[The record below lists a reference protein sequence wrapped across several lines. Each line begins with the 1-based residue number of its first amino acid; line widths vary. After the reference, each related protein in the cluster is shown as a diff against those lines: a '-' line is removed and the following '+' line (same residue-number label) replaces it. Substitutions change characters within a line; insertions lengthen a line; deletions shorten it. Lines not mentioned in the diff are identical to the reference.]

1 MKTAKLIVVAAIV
14 VSLSVLTGCSKDE
27 GYRKT
32 TGTVT
37 MGGQPVAGASVMFY
51 PDGADGEAGSALT
64 DESGVYAATSSGSR
78 QGGTGL
84 KPGTY
89 KVTVVKKEEVV
100 DPDDE
105 AFSKGE
111 ITYDELQQRKAKKG
125 AYAKDKQPEMLT
137 PKQYSGIATT
147 PLSITVTDDPKS
159 NVFDFNLE

>member
-1 MKTAKLIVVAAIV
+1 
-14 VSLSVLTGCSKDE
+14 
-27 GYRKT
+27 
-32 TGTVT
+32 
-37 MGGQPVAGASVMFY
+37 MFY

-100 DPDDE
+100 DPDEE
-105 AFSKGE
+105 AYSKGE

-137 PKQYSGIATT
+137 PKQYSAITTT